1 MERIDKET
9 LRDWLGD
16 PEVYILDV
24 QVPRDWDASPAKIE
38 HAHHFDPLQPVE
50 TWAQNLPQD
59 KKIVAYCA

>member
-9 LRDWLGD
+9 LRGWLGD
-16 PEVYILDV
+16 ANVYILDLR
-24 QVPRDWDASPAKIE
+24 VPRDWEASQAKIE

-50 TWAQNLPQD
+50 TWAQKLPKD